1 MEEVEK
7 AEQEEGLV
15 EEEEEDEDLSSSEEE
30 TSSCRTC
37 SIAVFAIVF
46 FDLPSTIAISTP
58 TQTQTYSNLFGLG
71 TPFDNIRDFEES
83 PARK

>member
-1 MEEVEK
+1 MEEVEE
-7 AEQEEGLV
+7 AEQEEGSV
-15 EEEEEDEDLSSSEEE
+15 EEEDEDLSSSEEE

-71 TPFDNIRDFEES
+71 TPFDNIRDFEGS

>member
-1 MEEVEK
+1 MEEVEE
-7 AEQEEGLV
+7 AEQEEGSV
-15 EEEEEDEDLSSSEEE
+15 EEEDEDLSSSEEE